1 MINDA
6 FNDIYTADEKLR
18 ALLGENVYSL
28 GLNEKR
34 QIILEY
40 REKGGLE
47 GLLDEGEQEPSFI
60 MHNGKRYDRVQI
72 EEDNNEYLMDEEG
85 NLYNT
90 NFEYIG

>member
-1 MINDA
+1 MITDA
-6 FNDIYTADEKLR
+6 FNEIYTTDEKLR
-18 ALLGENVYSL
+18 GLLGDNVYSL

-40 REKGGLE
+40 KEKGGLE
-47 GLLDEGEQEPSFI
+47 GLMEEEQEPSFI

-72 EEDNNEYLMDEEG
+72 EEDDQEYLMDEEG
-85 NLYNT
+85 NLYNN